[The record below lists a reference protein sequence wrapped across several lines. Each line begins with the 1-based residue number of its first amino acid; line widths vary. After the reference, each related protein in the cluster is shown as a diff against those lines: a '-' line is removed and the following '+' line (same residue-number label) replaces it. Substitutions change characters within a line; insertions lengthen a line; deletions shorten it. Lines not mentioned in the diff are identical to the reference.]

1 MRGGRYAVSTGL
13 KASLTLPSPLKRARR
28 PGSANDH
35 PQTQSCKPSR
45 IFLNPNCAF
54 PHPNGNPWK
63 QTISAHRSP
72 LTSNQP
78 SVPTKVSRATWV
90 GLAVA
95 LFAMV
100 AIRQV
105 FVFFV
110 PETTFASAI
119 LKESLIWVSALAL
132 IVIIRRGEH
141 LPMRSI
147 GLGTA
152 RWWKSILWGFIIAI
166 VSAVVI
172 GALAYLTG
180 YGHGPGSAA
189 FEKLPLWLI
198 TAIVFRAGVVEELFY
213 RGYAIER
220 LQMIGLGRFW
230 SVAIPLVI
238 FSLGH
243 WSGGAANILIAFA
256 AGLILTGFY
265 LWRRD
270 LVANMI
276 GHGLVDFVANVL
288 PKLFS

>member
-1 MRGGRYAVSTGL
+1 MEMQTDDAGASFAVTAEQS
-13 KASLTLPSPLKRARR
+13 AS
-28 PGSANDH
+28 
-35 PQTQSCKPSR
+35 SR
-45 IFLNPNCAF
+45 KIP
-54 PHPNGNPWK
+54 
-63 QTISAHRSP
+63 
-72 LTSNQP
+72 
-78 SVPTKVSRATWV
+78 RATWV
-90 GLAVA
+90 GLAIS

-100 AIRQV
+100 VIRQV
-105 FVFFV
+105 LLFFY
-110 PETTFASAI
+110 PEVTVTSAF
-119 LKESLIWVSALAL
+119 LKEALIWLNAIAL
-132 IVIIRRGEH
+132 IVIIRRGER
-141 LPMRSI
+141 LPLGSI

-152 RWWKSILWGFIIAI
+152 RWWKSILWGIIIAI
-166 VSAVVI
+166 VSAVVV
-172 GALAYLTG
+172 GGLAALTH
-180 YGHGPGSAA
+180 YGNGPGSAA

-220 LQMIGLGRFW
+220 LRLLGFGRFW

>member
-1 MRGGRYAVSTGL
+1 METQNLGA
-13 KASLTLPSPLKRARR
+13 AFALTPE
-28 PGSANDH
+28 
-35 PQTQSCKPSR
+35 
-45 IFLNPNCAF
+45 
-54 PHPNGNPWK
+54 
-63 QTISAHRSP
+63 
-72 LTSNQP
+72 QP
-78 SVPTKVSRATWV
+78 SVYTKVSRATWA
-90 GLAVA
+90 GLAIS

-100 AIRQV
+100 VIRQA

-110 PETTFASAI
+110 PETTFASAV
-119 LKESLIWVSALAL
+119 LKEALIWLNAVAL

-152 RWWKSILWGFIIAI
+152 CWWKSILWGFIIAI
-166 VSAVVI
+166 GSAVVV
-172 GALAYLTG
+172 GALAHLTG

-220 LQMIGLGRFW
+220 LRLIGIGRVW
-230 SVAIPLVI
+230 SGAIPLVI

-265 LWRRD
+265 L
-270 LVANMI
+270 L
-276 GHGLVDFVANVL
+276 
-288 PKLFS
+288 

>member
-1 MRGGRYAVSTGL
+1 MGTNNLA
-13 KASLTLPSPLKRARR
+13 A
-28 PGSANDH
+28 
-35 PQTQSCKPSR
+35 Q
-45 IFLNPNCAF
+45 FAF
-54 PHPNGNPWK
+54 AP
-63 QTISAHRSP
+63 
-72 LTSNQP
+72 NQP
-78 SVPTKVSRATWV
+78 SLPVKVSRATWI
-90 GLAVA
+90 GLAIS

-100 AIRQV
+100 AIRQA

-110 PETTFASAI
+110 PETTFASAL
-119 LKESLIWVSALAL
+119 LKEALIWLNAVVL
-132 IVIIRRGEH
+132 IVIIRRGER
-141 LPMRSI
+141 LPLRSI

-152 RWWKSILWGFIIAI
+152 RWWKSILWGFVIAI
-166 VSAVVI
+166 VSAVFV
-172 GALAYLTG
+172 GALAYVTS

-198 TAIVFRAGVVEELFY
+198 TAIVLRAGVVEELFY

-220 LQMIGLGRFW
+220 LRLIGLGRFW
-230 SVAIPLVI
+230 AVAIPLVI

-276 GHGLVDFVANVL
+276 GHGLVDFVANVV
-288 PKLFS
+288 PELFS

>member
-1 MRGGRYAVSTGL
+1 METDNVGAPFS
-13 KASLTLPSPLKRARR
+13 
-28 PGSANDH
+28 
-35 PQTQSCKPSR
+35 
-45 IFLNPNCAF
+45 
-54 PHPNGNPWK
+54 
-63 QTISAHRSP
+63 
-72 LTSNQP
+72 LTSNQS
-78 SVPTKVSRATWV
+78 SVSKKVSRATWA
-90 GLAVA
+90 GLAIS

-100 AIRQV
+100 VIRQV

-110 PETTFASAI
+110 PETTFTSAV
-119 LKESLIWVSALAL
+119 LKEALIWVSALAL
-132 IVIIRRGEH
+132 IVIIRRGER

-166 VSAVVI
+166 VSAVVV
-172 GALAYLTG
+172 GALAYLTN

-198 TAIVFRAGVVEELFY
+198 TAIVLRAGVVEELFY

-220 LQMIGLGRFW
+220 LRLIGLGRFW

-238 FSLGH
+238 FSFGH

-276 GHGLVDFVANVL
+276 GHGLIDFVANVL
-288 PKLFS
+288 PALFS

>member
-1 MRGGRYAVSTGL
+1 MQTNEIGAPF
-13 KASLTLPSPLKRARR
+13 ALTPE
-28 PGSANDH
+28 
-35 PQTQSCKPSR
+35 
-45 IFLNPNCAF
+45 
-54 PHPNGNPWK
+54 
-63 QTISAHRSP
+63 
-72 LTSNQP
+72 QP
-78 SVPTKVSRATWV
+78 FPTKVSRATWA
-90 GLAVA
+90 GLAIS

-100 AIRQV
+100 VIRQA
-105 FVFFV
+105 FVFFA
-110 PETTFASAI
+110 PEITFGAAV
-119 LKESLIWVSALAL
+119 LKEALIWLNAIALN
-132 IVIIRRGEH
+132 VIIWRGER

-152 RWWKSILWGFIIAI
+152 HWWKSILWGFVLA
-166 VSAVVI
+166 VASAVVV
-172 GALAYLTG
+172 GALAYATS
-180 YGHGPGSAA
+180 YGQGPGSSA

-198 TAIVFRAGVVEELFY
+198 TAIVIRAGIVEELFY

-230 SVAIPLVI
+230 SVAIPVVI

-243 WSGGAANILIAFA
+243 WSGGAANILIAFV

-288 PKLFS
+288 PALFS

>member
-1 MRGGRYAVSTGL
+1 ME
-13 KASLTLPSPLKRARR
+13 
-28 PGSANDH
+28 
-35 PQTQSCKPSR
+35 TQN
-45 IFLNPNCAF
+45 LGAAF
-54 PHPNGNPWK
+54 PLAPE
-63 QTISAHRSP
+63 QR
-72 LTSNQP
+72 
-78 SVPTKVSRATWV
+78 SVPTRVSRATWA
-90 GLAVA
+90 GLAIS
-95 LFAMV
+95 LLAMV
-100 AIRQV
+100 VIRQV

-110 PETTFASAI
+110 PETTFASAL
-119 LKESLIWVSALAL
+119 LKEALIWLNAIAL

-152 RWWKSILWGFIIAI
+152 RWWKSILWGFIIAV
-166 VSAVVI
+166 VSGVVL
-172 GALAYLTG
+172 GALAYATS

-198 TAIVFRAGVVEELFY
+198 TAIVIRAGIVEELFY

-238 FSLGH
+238 FSFGH

-270 LVANMI
+270 LAANMI

-288 PKLFS
+288 PALFS

>member
-1 MRGGRYAVSTGL
+1 MQTDNPVSPF
-13 KASLTLPSPLKRARR
+13 ALTPDLPSAPAK
-28 PGSANDH
+28 
-35 PQTQSCKPSR
+35 
-45 IFLNPNCAF
+45 I
-54 PHPNGNPWK
+54 
-63 QTISAHRSP
+63 
-72 LTSNQP
+72 
-78 SVPTKVSRATWV
+78 SRATWV
-90 GLAVA
+90 GLFIS
-95 LFAMV
+95 LFAMLI
-100 AIRQV
+100 IRQLV
-105 FVFFV
+105 GFFI
-110 PETTFASAI
+110 PGTTFTSAI
-119 LKESLIWVSALAL
+119 LKEALIWVSAVTL
-132 IVIIRRGEH
+132 ILIIRRGEH
-141 LPMRSI
+141 LPLRSI

-152 RWWKSILWGFIIAI
+152 RWWKSILWGFVIAI
-166 VSAVVI
+166 VSAVAV
-172 GALAYLTG
+172 LAIAHLTG

-220 LQMIGLGRFW
+220 LQLIGLSRFW

-243 WSGGAANILIAFA
+243 WTGGMANILIAFVA
-256 AGLILTGFY
+256 ALILTGFY

>member
-1 MRGGRYAVSTGL
+1 METNNLA
-13 KASLTLPSPLKRARR
+13 A
-28 PGSANDH
+28 
-35 PQTQSCKPSR
+35 Q
-45 IFLNPNCAF
+45 FAF
-54 PHPNGNPWK
+54 AP
-63 QTISAHRSP
+63 
-72 LTSNQP
+72 NQP
-78 SVPTKVSRATWV
+78 SVPTKASRATRA
-90 GLAVA
+90 GLAISLV
-95 LFAMV
+95 AMV

-110 PETTFASAI
+110 PEATFTSAI
-119 LKESLIWVSALAL
+119 LKEALIWLNAVAL
-132 IVIIRRGEH
+132 IVIIRRGER
-141 LPMRSI
+141 LPLRSI

-152 RWWKSILWGFIIAI
+152 RWWKSILWGFVIAI
-166 VSAVVI
+166 VSAVVV
-172 GALAYLTG
+172 GALAHLTS

-220 LQMIGLGRFW
+220 LQMIGLGRLW
-230 SVAIPLVI
+230 SIAIPLVI

-276 GHGLVDFVANVL
+276 GHGLVDFVANVV

>member
-1 MRGGRYAVSTGL
+1 METNNLA
-13 KASLTLPSPLKRARR
+13 
-28 PGSANDH
+28 
-35 PQTQSCKPSR
+35 TQ
-45 IFLNPNCAF
+45 F
-54 PHPNGNPWK
+54 PF
-63 QTISAHRSP
+63 
-72 LTSNQP
+72 TSNQS
-78 SVPTKVSRATWV
+78 SVSKKVSPATWA
-90 GLAVA
+90 GLAIS
-95 LFAMV
+95 LFAML

-105 FVFFV
+105 IAFFV
-110 PETTFASAI
+110 PETTFASAV
-119 LKESLIWVSALAL
+119 LKEALIWVSALAL
-132 IVIIRRGEH
+132 ILIIRRGEH
-141 LPMRSI
+141 LPLRSI

-152 RWWKSILWGFIIAI
+152 RWWKSMLWGFVIAT
-166 VSAVVI
+166 VLAVVL
-172 GALAYLTG
+172 GALAHLTG

-220 LQMIGLGRFW
+220 LRLIGLSPFW

-243 WSGGAANILIAFA
+243 WSGGAANILVAFA

-270 LVANMI
+270 LAANMI

>member
-1 MRGGRYAVSTGL
+1 MQTDNAG
-13 KASLTLPSPLKRARR
+13 ASFALTPE
-28 PGSANDH
+28 
-35 PQTQSCKPSR
+35 
-45 IFLNPNCAF
+45 
-54 PHPNGNPWK
+54 
-63 QTISAHRSP
+63 
-72 LTSNQP
+72 QP
-78 SVPTKVSRATWV
+78 SLPTKVSRATWA
-90 GLAVA
+90 GLAIA

-100 AIRQV
+100 AIRQLFA
-105 FVFFV
+105 FVV
-110 PETTFASAI
+110 PETTFASAV
-119 LKESLIWVSALAL
+119 LKETLIWVSALAL

-166 VSAVVI
+166 VSAVAV
-172 GALAYLTG
+172 GGLAYLTG

-213 RGYAIER
+213 RGYALER

-270 LVANMI
+270 LAANMI
-276 GHGLVDFVANVL
+276 GHGLIDFVANVL